1 MNIIVL
7 KSLFVSVSFL
17 LVFTLGATQV
27 CFAQAPND
35 IDLLINPAGGGS
47 LDTPMNPANGGNTEL
62 PMSPQSEGIFTNP
75 LKDGIDSLPGLLKLV
90 LDIMV
95 QIGTTVI
102 IIMIIYA
109 GFLYTTA
116 MGNQSKLD
124 KAHKVIQGVLIG
136 SAIILGAFVIAQ
148 VIKDT
153 ADDLIE
159 GVMIEQN
166 IV

>member
-1 MNIIVL
+1 MKLL
-7 KSLFVSVSFL
+7 KLFSTLIFL
-17 LVFTLGATQV
+17 AVFCFSANFAVAQEGIGTGLGEGIGTGLGEGIGTV
-27 CFAQAPND
+27 D
-35 IDLLINPAGGGS
+35 DGG
-47 LDTPMNPANGGNTEL
+47 
-62 PMSPQSEGIFTNP
+62 GIFTNP
-75 LKDGIDSLPGLLKLV
+75 LKDGIDSLPGLLGLI

-116 MGNQSKLD
+116 RGNQSQLD
-124 KAHKVIQGVLIG
+124 KAHRVIWGVLIG

-153 ADDLIE
+153 ARKLIE

>member
-1 MNIIVL
+1 M
-7 KSLFVSVSFL
+7 KSLKLFLILFLVTVFCFSVNFVMAQEGIGAG
-17 LVFTLGATQV
+17 LGEGIGTGLGEGIGTV
-27 CFAQAPND
+27 D
-35 IDLLINPAGGGS
+35 DGG
-47 LDTPMNPANGGNTEL
+47 
-62 PMSPQSEGIFTNP
+62 GIFTNP
-75 LKDGIDSLPGLLKLV
+75 LKDGIDSLPGLLGLI

-102 IIMIIYA
+102 IIAIIYA

-116 MGNQSKLD
+116 RGSQSKLD
-124 KAHKVIQGVLIG
+124 KAHRVIQGVLIG

-148 VIKDT
+148 VIKET
-153 ADDLIE
+153 VDDLKE

>member
-1 MNIIVL
+1 
-7 KSLFVSVSFL
+7 
-17 LVFTLGATQV
+17 
-27 CFAQAPND
+27 
-35 IDLLINPAGGGS
+35 
-47 LDTPMNPANGGNTEL
+47 
-62 PMSPQSEGIFTNP
+62 GIFTNP
-75 LKDGIDSLPGLLKLV
+75 LKDGIDSLPGLLKLI

-116 MGNQSKLD
+116 RGNQSQLD
-124 KAHKVIQGVLIG
+124 KAHRVIRGVLIG

-153 ADDLIE
+153 ADDLME

>member
-1 MNIIVL
+1 MKKKIVIFILLFII
-7 KSLFVSVSFL
+7 SGFGFSVG
-17 LVFTLGATQV
+17 VTNGQV
-27 CFAQAPND
+27 GVPQ
-35 IDLLINPAGGGS
+35 GGGTTD
-47 LDTPMNPANGGNTEL
+47 LPGNPIGGGGTNLTGRPEGG
-62 PMSPQSEGIFTNP
+62 GIFTNP

-102 IIMIIYA
+102 IIAIIWA

-116 MGNQSKLD
+116 RGSQSQID
-124 KAHKVIQGVLIG
+124 KAHVVIRGVLIG

-153 ADDLIE
+153 ADDLME